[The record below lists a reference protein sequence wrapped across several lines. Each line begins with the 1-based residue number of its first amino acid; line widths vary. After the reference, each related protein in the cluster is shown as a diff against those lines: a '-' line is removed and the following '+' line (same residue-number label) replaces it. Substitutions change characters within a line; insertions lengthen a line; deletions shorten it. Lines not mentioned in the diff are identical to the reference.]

1 MKKVLAI
8 ISVLVGVVGICA
20 ATCCLPCGTP
30 PPEAPPVVLAPA
42 DASAPPI
49 APPGA
54 GDDAAA
60 CAPPDAGAGPVWP
73 IPPPPVCVPRKDV
86 RALCAAARLFCGP

>member
-8 ISVLVGVVGICA
+8 ISVPVGVVGICA

-30 PPEAPPVVLAPA
+30 PPPPPEAPPVVLAP

-49 APPGA
+49 APPAA

-60 CAPPDAGAGPVWP
+60 CAPPEAGVKPVWP
-73 IPPPPVCVPRKDV
+73 LPPVCVPRKDV
-86 RALCAAARLFCGP
+86 RELCEAVRPFCGP